1 MIGYLGPYKGERYN
15 LLDFRRGSQLRGKK
29 EIFNYAHSSLR
40 CTIERNFGVQ
50 KNRWK
55 ILRQMPSFLF
65 SKQLKIVITSMVLHN
80 FIRKYANN
88 DQEFQPFDND
98 DELLPTSKSENQSE
112 ENNEEQSTSSFNVR
126 DMDQEREQIATL
138 LMFR

>member
-1 MIGYLGPYKGERYN
+1 
-15 LLDFRRGSQLRGKK
+15 
-29 EIFNYAHSSLR
+29 
-40 CTIERNFGVQ
+40 
-50 KNRWK
+50 
-55 ILRQMPSFLF
+55 MPSFPF
-65 SKQLKIVITSMVLHN
+65 SKQVKIVIASMVLHN

-98 DELLPTSKSENQSE
+98 DELLPTSESENQRE

-126 DMDQEREQIATL
+126 EMDQERDQIARL